1 MISCSG
7 LSAYSSVKGVEKK
20 NYLQCFC
27 NADLGGGCT
36 GSAIDSVAISGT
48 GLVTSSTGCSSNN
61 YTLYPAQANTC
72 AQLTNGQTY
81 NLHTRFNGN
90 VIASV
95 WVDYDQ
101 SGSFD
106 TTEWKQIATSTL
118 VDSDYVTVLSVP
130 ANAKNGLTLMRI
142 RSRAAG
148 NINGHANACTNFGSG
163 ETEDYFIGINYDV
176 AVASVK
182 GQGEIVLYPNPASQ
196 NIWLAGNLAKG
207 EDLRINIYSLAGEV
221 ESESQ
226 VIYKGEPIQI
236 DISHLPRGAHFIKVT
251 STTSN
256 LVKKFVVA
264 D

>member
-1 MISCSG
+1 
-7 LSAYSSVKGVEKK
+7 VKK

-36 GSAIDSVAISGT
+36 GSAIDSVAIAGT
-48 GLVTSSTGCSSNN
+48 GLVTSATGCSANN
-61 YTLYPAQANTC
+61 YTLYPAAGNTC

-81 NLHTRFNGN
+81 NLHTRFDDN

-95 WVDYDQ
+95 WIDYDQ

-106 TTEWKQIATSTL
+106 TTEWVQIATSTRA
-118 VDSDYVTVLSVP
+118 DSDYVTALSVP
-130 ANAKNGLTLMRI
+130 VNAKNGLTLMRI

-148 NINGHANACTNFGSG
+148 NINGNANGCTNFGSG

-176 AVASVK
+176 HVTSFHW
-182 GQGEIVLYPNPASQ
+182 QSEIVLYPNPASQ
-196 NIWLAGNLAKG
+196 SIWLAGNLSKG
-207 EDLRINIYSLAGEV
+207 EYLRVSIYSISGEL

-226 VIYKGEPIQI
+226 IIYKSEPVQI
-236 DISHLPRGAHFIKVT
+236 DISRLSLGTHFIKVT
-251 STTSN
+251 GATTN
-256 LVKKFVVA
+256 LVRKFIVA